1 MFIFALALVLWL
13 ILVSMQISNIGG
25 KHIVLACRTNILWD
39 VLNQAQQI
47 GCAAISLLM
56 LIFIEDIN

>member
-1 MFIFALALVLWL
+1 
-13 ILVSMQISNIGG
+13 MQISNIGG

-47 GCAAISLLM
+47 GGAAIILLM
-56 LIFIEDIN
+56 LIFIENIDINQVS

>member
-1 MFIFALALVLWL
+1 
-13 ILVSMQISNIGG
+13 MQISNIGG

-47 GCAAISLLM
+47 GCAANIAST
-56 LIFIEDIN
+56 IQN

>member
-1 MFIFALALVLWL
+1 
-13 ILVSMQISNIGG
+13 MQISNIGG

-56 LIFIEDIN
+56 LIFIENIDINQVL

>member
-1 MFIFALALVLWL
+1 
-13 ILVSMQISNIGG
+13 MQISNIGG

-47 GCAAISLLM
+47 GCAANIASTFNFTELS
-56 LIFIEDIN
+56 INQVS